1 MIWFCYERAMTGNW
15 QPVCYHGEKPG
26 KDREV
31 VGLVEVP
38 VGLIEVDG
46 SPNIGRLK
54 KLFPLAVETE

>member
-1 MIWFCYERAMTGNW
+1 MIYFCYERTMTGNW

-26 KDREV
+26 KGKDV

-38 VGLIEVDG
+38 VGLIEIDG

-54 KLFPLAVETE
+54 KLFPLAGEDT

>member
-1 MIWFCYERAMTGNW
+1 MIYFCYERTMTGNW

-26 KDREV
+26 KGKDV

-38 VGLIEVDG
+38 VGLIEIDG

-54 KLFPLAVETE
+54 KLFPLPGEVK